1 MNTNSI
7 EIHESQKNFKENSYS
22 FSINC
27 NNYANSESKEFYPN
41 NFNSKSISNTQ
52 KSIQNFII
60 SQDNFEII
68 PNSNN
73 FIQNNNNN
81 QNKIEITNQ
90 NINSEK
96 SVQNKKKFIGEG
108 GFGKLYTYKKNFN
121 LDVVDKI
128 IKNKES
134 YEKEVKYL
142 NKLKKSP
149 IHNYIVEIYENYEEN
164 GNYHIIMEKC
174 NGNLKDLMNKKFK
187 NGFPLNIVQKITKII
202 IKVVKYLN
210 DELNIFHNDIKTK
223 NILYKIFG

>member
-1 MNTNSI
+1 MNSNSK
-7 EIHESQKNFKENSYS
+7 EIHESQKNLKKNSYS
-22 FSINC
+22 FSITC

-60 SQDNFEII
+60 SQNSFEII
-68 PNSNN
+68 NQNSKN
-73 FIQNNNNN
+73 FIQNNINN

-90 NINSEK
+90 NIKAEK
-96 SVQNKKKFIGEG
+96 SVQNKKFIGEG
-108 GFGKLYTYKKNFN
+108 GFGKLYTYKKDIK
-121 LDVVDKI
+121 LDVVDKVS
-128 IKNKES
+128 KNKES

-164 GNYHIIMEKC
+164 GNYYIIMEKC
-174 NGNLKDLMNKKFK
+174 EGNLKDLMNAKFK

-210 DELNIFHNDIKTK
+210 DELNIFIMT
-223 NILYKIFG
+223 